1 MKKRI
6 LTIFTL
12 FLTYCLTSCSKY
24 HKEEVIGEIASND
37 ISKITILALKTGDI
51 TTITDTEE
59 ITKILE
65 TVQSL
70 PLFVKSNSVNTYSTE
85 LVQYTIHKTSGEELT
100 VDVLNPWIAYNNVWY
115 ACDFNTCTQLSDLAY
130 EYLLN

>member
-6 LTIFTL
+6 LAVFTL
-12 FLTYCLTSCSKY
+12 FLTCCLTSCSKY
-24 HKEEVIGEIASND
+24 HKEEVIGEIANDD

-70 PLFVKSNSVNTYSTE
+70 PLFVKSDSVNTYSTE